1 LRGESALKLLVH
13 VRKME
18 VEERTRPGYSTDD
31 TVVASTDP
39 AFAAQF
45 DKALTAGGP
54 ESTATSRASSATR
67 KASAADLSLMSSKAR
82 GGSATLSRSLPVDGE
97 SAKPVGGAAA
107 KLFGGASAKLR
118 QAVAAVRAEASG
130 DMWKQ
135 AIVSVQPE
143 VAAALAAKEAAKNY
157 GNVAFDMSG
166 RPHDIADLRER
177 RNAAIVKGLKMMHKF
192 FKKKNFEALHEVG
205 DDAPSIFFECWYTS
219 ANSSIRMQSKA
230 ICKQLMPKYELG
242 WPRIANEG
250 LGWPLNASD
259 RLGWPLIASERLGS
273 PH

>member
-1 LRGESALKLLVH
+1 MKFCARKSSAPPAADSWRGESALKLLVH

-18 VEERTRPGYSTDD
+18 EGYSTDD

-82 GGSATLSRSLPVDGE
+82 GGSAALSRSLPVDGE

-157 GNVAFDMSG
+157 GNVAFDIRTTSPICASG
-166 RPHDIADLRER
+166 ETRP
-177 RNAAIVKGLKMMHKF
+177 
-192 FKKKNFEALHEVG
+192 
-205 DDAPSIFFECWYTS
+205 
-219 ANSSIRMQSKA
+219 SSRVS
-230 ICKQLMPKYELG
+230 
-242 WPRIANEG
+242 R
-250 LGWPLNASD
+250 
-259 RLGWPLIASERLGS
+259 
-273 PH
+273 

>member
-1 LRGESALKLLVH
+1 
-13 VRKME
+13 
-18 VEERTRPGYSTDD
+18 
-31 TVVASTDP
+31 
-39 AFAAQF
+39 
-45 DKALTAGGP
+45 
-54 ESTATSRASSATR
+54 
-67 KASAADLSLMSSKAR
+67 MSSKAR
-82 GGSATLSRSLPVDGE
+82 GGSAALSRSLPVDGE

-130 DMWKQ
+130 DMWKK

-143 VAAALAAKEAAKNY
+143 AAAALAAKEAAKNY

-166 RPHDIADLRER
+166 RPHDIAELRER
-177 RNAAIVKGLKMMHKF
+177 RNTAIVKGLKMMHKF

-230 ICKQLMPKYELG
+230 ICKQLMPKYELLG
-242 WPRIANEG
+242 LPRI
-250 LGWPLNASD
+250 ASD
-259 RLGWPLIASERLGS
+259 RLGSPRIASDRLIEQVRVAASLDLLLLTCFPTGTS
-273 PH
+273 RGFSRNLASIPCLACPHKWSLSMRQPRWALGRALGRAREALHALGRTGGLAH

>member
-1 LRGESALKLLVH
+1 MVH

-18 VEERTRPGYSTDD
+18 VEEGSRPGYSTDD

-82 GGSATLSRSLPVDGE
+82 GGSAALSRSLPVDGE

>member
-1 LRGESALKLLVH
+1 
-13 VRKME
+13 
-18 VEERTRPGYSTDD
+18 
-31 TVVASTDP
+31 
-39 AFAAQF
+39 
-45 DKALTAGGP
+45 
-54 ESTATSRASSATR
+54 
-67 KASAADLSLMSSKAR
+67 MSSKAR
-82 GGSATLSRSLPVDGE
+82 GGSAALSRSLPVDGE

-230 ICKQLMPKYELG
+230 ICKQLMPK
-242 WPRIANEG
+242 
-250 LGWPLNASD
+250 
-259 RLGWPLIASERLGS
+259 
-273 PH
+273 